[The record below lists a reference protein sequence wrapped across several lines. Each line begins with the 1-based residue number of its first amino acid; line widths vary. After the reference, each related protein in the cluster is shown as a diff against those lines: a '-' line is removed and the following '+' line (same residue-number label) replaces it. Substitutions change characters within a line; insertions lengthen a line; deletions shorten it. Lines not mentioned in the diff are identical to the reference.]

1 MSKHAKINVIGRKIT
16 SILKIAVDK
25 VILALP
31 VCHLCDF
38 SPITLL
44 KGKIIEFNCE
54 RKLLL
59 IVFIP
64 SCPCT
69 HPEEESSRLRLLH
82 QLRFHN
88 GYNS

>member
-69 HPEEESSRLRLLH
+69 HQKKVQKKVPD
-82 QLRFHN
+82 
-88 GYNS
+88 